1 MSALQPPAVAMW
13 LLTRL
18 AFIGDL
24 VEEYQRRQSRVWF
37 WKQVLVAIGVEAGRD
52 IRAHKLLALRGI
64 VTGFGALSLVSW
76 LLTRVALGVLAKAIP
91 PSWWSYQGGYPR
103 PVELVAAF
111 LMCVAV
117 FSSGWLVARLHRAN
131 LAGTLLVYFASFVS
145 YGLVL
150 VVSVPQRLPYH
161 SYAYNLAAWF
171 TVVALYSTCL
181 MLGGLSAARA
191 RT

>member
-1 MSALQPPAVAMW
+1 GGTWGQSEAIFPRDGQGDPGGARHPTDADEPLATLAATERTHHMRALQPPAVAMW

-18 AFIGDL
+18 AFGERGESLIGDL

-131 LAGTLLVYFASFVS
+131 LAGTLL
-145 YGLVL
+145 
-150 VVSVPQRLPYH
+150 
-161 SYAYNLAAWF
+161 
-171 TVVALYSTCL
+171 
-181 MLGGLSAARA
+181 
-191 RT
+191 